1 MYGSVSRSHQ
11 VGRAKSARATSWRI
25 PEAIQFSLRSM
36 KWRVERQ
43 KSFFI
48 FCLFSRLIQGEKK
61 RKDKRIRGDLHHR
74 LG

>member
-25 PEAIQFSLRSM
+25 PEAIQFSLSSM

-43 KSFFI
+43 KSFFY
-48 FCLFSRLIQGEKK
+48 LFSRLIQGEKK